1 MARRPYFSGNY
12 GSALGSTANAANLIA
27 RAGEVQGQMYANLGQ
42 QIGGAIEKYQ
52 LNKEKQKKADARIK
66 SAMNGMPEFV
76 AAGVLTPEQKSRAE
90 EFLNDPSKSSM
101 EKIAFI
107 DEQEKRLF
115 QLPKMQLIQN
125 QSRIAGLEA
134 DLKEKTNTN
143 EIAMSGLKLTA
154 QNLLNQKSELNNRL
168 LIAKEPFEKEFLRQ
182 EIEKNDATIKSIR
195 EATRGAAG
203 KNDIFEATKNDIVE
217 QSKLKTQMIMS
228 EIGVNFQRAKKLQG
242 ELDALGDD
250 QSLEK
255 RKLEAQIQ
263 SLQADAK
270 NKLAE
275 AEVFQQQADQMKEL
289 LAGSPS
295 TDTEPSLINLE
306 SIEEGAQGDLPGQ
319 IKNTINEIGDYLTL
333 GTPFEESKDAKAQ
346 VTSLRNV
353 LLPAFIDGF
362 SERGS
367 EWAKKTAM
375 EILPNENMSDGEFRA
390 RIKDLPNKLRE
401 KLRVDTNSMKRGLGT
416 ESQRL
421 RMSKNLDEFPVLIRD
436 LERILEQDKKS
447 EPTTEGEFLEYYR

>member
-27 RAGEVQGQMYANLGQ
+27 RAGEVQGNMYANMGQ
-42 QIGGAIEKYQ
+42 QIGGMIKQYG

-66 SAMNGMPEFV
+66 SAMSGMPEFV
-76 AAGVLTPEQKSRAE
+76 EAGVLSLEQKTMAE

-115 QLPKMQLIQN
+115 QLPKMQLMQN

-143 EIAMSGLKLTA
+143 DIAMSGLKLTA

-168 LIAKEPFEKEFLRQ
+168 LVAKEPFEKEFLRQ
-182 EIEKNDATIKSIR
+182 EIEKNDAIIKNTR

-203 KNDIFEATKNDIVE
+203 KNDIFEATKDDLVE
-217 QSKLKTQMIMS
+217 QSKLKNQMIMS
-228 EIGVNFQRAKKLQG
+228 EIGVNFQKVKKLQG
-242 ELDALGDD
+242 ELEALGDD
-250 QSLEK
+250 QSLERK
-255 RKLEAQIQ
+255 RLEAQIQ
-263 SLQADAK
+263 SLQADAQ

-275 AEVFQQQADQMKEL
+275 AKVFQQQAAKMNEL
-289 LAGSPS
+289 LEGDEV
-295 TDTEPSLINLE
+295 TDEQPSLINLE
-306 SIEEGAQGDLPGQ
+306 SIDEGAQGDLPGQ
-319 IKNTINEIGDYLTL
+319 IKNAINEIGDYFTL
-333 GTPFEESKDAKAQ
+333 GTKFEETKEAKEQ
-346 VTSLRNV
+346 VASLRNL
-353 LLPAFIDGF
+353 LLPAFIEGF

-375 EILPNENMSDGEFRA
+375 EILPHENMKDGEFRA
-390 RIKDLPNKLRE
+390 RIKTLPNKLRE
-401 KLRVDTNSMKRGLGT
+401 KRRVDINSMKRGLGT

-421 RMSKNLDEFPVLIRD
+421 RMGKNIDEFPVLIRD
-436 LERILEQDKKS
+436 LERILEQDKKP
-447 EPTTEGEFLEYYR
+447 EPTTEAEFLEHYR

>member
-1 MARRPYFSGNY
+1 MRRGQYFSGNY
-12 GSALGSTANAANLIA
+12 GSALGSTANAAKLIA
-27 RAGEVQGQMYANLGQ
+27 QAGQAQGQMYANMGA

-66 SAMNGMPEFV
+66 SAINGMPEFV
-76 AAGVLTPEQKSRAE
+76 AAGVLSPEQKTMAE

-107 DEQEKRLF
+107 DEQGKRLF
-115 QLPKMQLIQN
+115 QLPKLQLMQN

-134 DLKEKTNTN
+134 DLKEQTNTN
-143 EIAMSGLKLTA
+143 EIAMSGLKVTA
-154 QNLLNQKSELNNRL
+154 QKLLNNKADLNNRL
-168 LIAKEPFEKEFLRQ
+168 LVAREPYEKEFLRQ

-203 KNDIFEATKNDIVE
+203 KNDIIDATKDDIIE

-228 EIGVNFQRAKKLQG
+228 EIGVNFQKVKKLQA
-242 ELDALGDD
+242 ELEALGDD
-250 QSLEK
+250 QSLERK
-255 RKLEAQIQ
+255 KLEAQIQ
-263 SLQADAK
+263 NLQADAK

-275 AEVFQQQADQMKEL
+275 AEVFQQQAAQMNEL
-289 LAGSPS
+289 LEGDEV
-295 TDTEPSLINLE
+295 TDERPSLINLE
-306 SIEEGAQGDLPGQ
+306 SIEAGAQGDLPGQ
-319 IKNTINEIGDYLTL
+319 IKNAINEIGDYFTL
-333 GTPFEESKDAKAQ
+333 GTKFEDTKEAKEQ
-346 VTSLRNV
+346 VASLRNL
-353 LLPAFIDGF
+353 LLPAFIEGF

-375 EILPNENMSDGEFRA
+375 EILPHEDMKDGEFRA
-390 RIKDLPNKLRE
+390 RIKALPNKLKE
-401 KLRVDTNSMKRGLGT
+401 KLRVDRNSLKRGMGT

-447 EPTTEGEFLEYYR
+447 EPTTEEEFKEYYR

>member
-1 MARRPYFSGNY
+1 MARRPFY
-12 GSALGSTANAANLIA
+12 GQGGAIPIAKMNMQAATAPG
-27 RAGEVQGQMYANLGQ
+27 RAYAQMGKDFGEK
-42 QIGGAIEKYQ
+42 IGGAIKQYG

-66 SAMNGMPEFV
+66 SAMSGMPEFV
-76 AAGVLTPEQKSRAE
+76 EAGVLSPEQKTMAE

-115 QLPKMQLIQN
+115 QLPKIQLMQN

-134 DLKEKTNTN
+134 NLKEKTNTN
-143 EIAMSGLKLTA
+143 DIAMSGLRLTA

-168 LIAKEPFEKEFLRQ
+168 LVAKEPFEKEFLRQ
-182 EIEKNDATIKSIR
+182 EIEKNNATIESIR

-203 KNDIFEATKNDIVE
+203 KNDIFEATKDDLIE
-217 QSKLKTQMIMS
+217 QSKLKTQVIMS
-228 EIGVNFQRAKKLQG
+228 EIGKNFAQAKKLQG
-242 ELDALGDD
+242 ELELLGDD
-250 QSLEK
+250 QILERK
-255 RKLEAQIQ
+255 KLEAQIQ
-263 SLQADAK
+263 NLQADAQ

-275 AEVFQQQADQMKEL
+275 ADVFKQQADQMRDL
-289 LAGSPS
+289 LEGDTGTG
-295 TDTEPSLINLE
+295 TDTQPSLINLE
-306 SIEEGAQGDLPGQ
+306 SIDEGAQGDLPGQ
-319 IKNTINEIGDYLTL
+319 IKNAINEIGDYFTL
-333 GTPFEESKDAKAQ
+333 GTKFENTKEAKEQ
-346 VTSLRNV
+346 VTSLRNL

-375 EILPNENMSDGEFRA
+375 EILPHEDMKDGEFRA
-390 RIKDLPNKLRE
+390 RIKTLPNKLRE
-401 KLRVDTNSMKRGLGT
+401 KLRVDINSMKRGLGT

-421 RMSKNLDEFPVLIRD
+421 RMGKNIDEFPVLIRD